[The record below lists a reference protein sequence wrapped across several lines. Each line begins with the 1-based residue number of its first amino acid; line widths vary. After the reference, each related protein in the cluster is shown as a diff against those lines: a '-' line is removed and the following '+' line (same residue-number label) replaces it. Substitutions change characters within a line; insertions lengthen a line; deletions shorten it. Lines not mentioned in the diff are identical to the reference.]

1 MKYLQPN
8 DFPIRLYCKGGERV
22 ETAYL
27 VKKAQKGN
35 QEAFEMLISS
45 VRVKL
50 YRTAYTYVRNEQ
62 DALDLYQDAIY
73 EAYLSIKKL
82 KKPEQFQSW
91 IIKIIIFKSIDF
103 IRKSSKHF
111 LAEDK
116 LFEHLG
122 IKEKYNELENSLDLT
137 EAFSFLDTTYKTM
150 LILRFYH
157 DLSIKEIAELMD
169 YPEGTVKS
177 NLHRA
182 KQLLR
187 PILKEGYLYE

>member
-1 MKYLQPN
+1 M
-8 DFPIRLYCKGGERV
+8 D
-22 ETAYL
+22 TANL

-35 QEAFEMLISS
+35 QEAFELLISS
-45 VRVKL
+45 VRIKL

-73 EAYLSIKKL
+73 EAYLSLKKL
-82 KKPEQFQSW
+82 RKPEQFQSW
-91 IIKIIIFKSIDF
+91 ITKIIIFKSIDF
-103 IRKSSKHF
+103 IRKSSNHF
-111 LAEDK
+111 LADDK
-116 LFEHLG
+116 LFEQLDT
-122 IKEKYNELENSLDLT
+122 KEQYNELEQSLDLT

-150 LILRFYH
+150 IILRFYH
-157 DLSIKEIAELMD
+157 DLSIKEIAELMN

-187 PILKEGYLYE
+187 PILKEGYIHG